1 MSQFRLETE
10 ADMSAYLDIN
20 YGHAIT
26 ATYTR
31 NDVDSTISIILN
43 NEYVEQEEGIGVE
56 ALKPIAYCRT
66 VDAPNASYGDT
77 LAASAVTD
85 IEGNI
90 LKAAQ
95 TYTIVNVQ
103 TDRTGFTAMELEEV

>member
-20 YGHAIT
+20 YGHAVS

-31 NDVDSTISIILN
+31 NDVDSVINVILN
-43 NEYVEQEEGIGVE
+43 NEYTEQEQGIGVE
-56 ALKPIAYCRT
+56 ALQPIAYCRT

-77 LAASAVTD
+77 LAVSAITD
-85 IEGNI
+85 VEGNT

-95 TYTIVNVQ
+95 SYTIVNVQ
-103 TDRTGFTAMELEEV
+103 SDRTGFTALQLEEL